1 MPSAGQYRSDQVV
14 VLDWN
19 DMQMGRFMSQKRIP
33 VHIQKQGADVISGTD
48 QQSLSC
54 LSEAQVRSSRNADG
68 ILADAEITYHI
79 VSG

>member
-1 MPSAGQYRSDQVV
+1 
-14 VLDWN
+14 
-19 DMQMGRFMSQKRIP
+19 MGRFMRQKHIP
-33 VHIQKQGADVISGTD
+33 LHIQKQGVDIVSGTD

-68 ILADAEITYHI
+68 ILADTEIRYHI